1 MELLDI
7 YDYNNKLVDKGI
19 DRKKV
24 HEKGMWH
31 RESVVIVMNEKK
43 QILLQKR
50 SYQRHNY
57 PGKWGLI
64 AGHVFS
70 GDNPKKTAVR
80 ELKEEIG
87 LKILPTDLKF
97 LKIYIKN
104 TKSNK
109 AFIYIYLLITNIKE
123 NEFNIQKEEL
133 TEVKYYNIDTLIK
146 RIKENDKSLVFG
158 GDNSHIE
165 LFTQIKDFTI

>member
-7 YDYNNKLVDKGI
+7 YDKNNKLTGESI
-19 DRKKV
+19 DRKEV
-24 HEKGMWH
+24 HEKGLWH
-31 RESVVIVMNEKK
+31 REAVVIVMNEKK

-50 SYQRHNY
+50 SYHTHNY
-57 PGKWGLI
+57 PGKWGLM

-70 GDNPKKTAVR
+70 GDNPKKTAIR

-87 LKILPTDLKF
+87 LKALPKDLKF
-97 LKIYIKN
+97 IKIYIKN

-109 AFIYIYLLITNIKE
+109 AFVYIYLLITNKKE
-123 NEFNIQKEEL
+123 SDFKIQKEEL
-133 TEVKYYNIDTLIK
+133 TEVKYYNIKTLIK

-165 LFTQIKDFTI
+165 LFTLIKDFTI